1 MFGIKEGSWKDKV
14 EGLMRKKKWLEG
26 EGYLERAEY
35 ERLKRERTREGLV
48 SPTSMEMPPPAYPP
62 RAAEK
67 V

>member
-14 EGLMRKKKWLEG
+14 EGLMRKKRWLEG
-26 EGYLERAEY
+26 EGYLEKEVY
-35 ERLKRERTREGLV
+35 DRLRRERTTDGSV
-48 SPTSMEMPPPAYPP
+48 SPASMETPPPAYPP